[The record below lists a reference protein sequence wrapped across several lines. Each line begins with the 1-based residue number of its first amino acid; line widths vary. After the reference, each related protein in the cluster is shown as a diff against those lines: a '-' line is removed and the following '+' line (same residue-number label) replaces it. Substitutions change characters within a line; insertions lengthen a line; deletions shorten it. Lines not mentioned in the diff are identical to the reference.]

1 MKEEIRGRKN
11 AGGKEKLE
19 FSFFFFFLKI
29 FFTYK
34 CLLPMKWS
42 NEHASNDLYFTK
54 AISIIDE
61 SSDKKKKFL
70 NALLIHVTYYSD
82 ISKYFPSCFSLS
94 PSLNLSNSKFL
105 HINYFQLIVHFLKRN
120 LSKILK
126 YICDVTQRQVRK
138 IFFFFLKL

>member
-61 SSDKKKKFL
+61 SSDKKKKISERAFNTRDLLLWYIEIFL
-70 NALLIHVTYYSD
+70 FVFL
-82 ISKYFPSCFSLS
+82 SLS
-94 PSLNLSNSKFL
+94 LSES
-105 HINYFQLIVHFLKRN
+105 I
-120 LSKILK
+120 
-126 YICDVTQRQVRK
+126 
-138 IFFFFLKL
+138 